1 MTLVMPLAASSV
13 IANEA
18 MTYPRAR
25 NVTAPRTTNPTMSG
39 IDPLIWTPNN
49 SAPTPTMMIA
59 WASAMSSRIETFEPT
74 SCQRR
79 SGVAA
84 RRLRMSFSR
93 SATNGIAAKI
103 PTCMTDRPS
112 MLGTK

>member
-1 MTLVMPLAASSV
+1 M
-13 IANEA
+13 
-18 MTYPRAR
+18 
-25 NVTAPRTTNPTMSG
+25 
-39 IDPLIWTPNN
+39 IWTPKI
-49 SAPTPTMMIA
+49 ATPTATMITV
-59 WASAMSSRIETFEPT
+59 WASAMSSRISTFEPT

-84 RRLRMSFSR
+84 RRLRISFSR
-93 SATNGIAAKI
+93 SATSGMAAKI